1 MPSPRLDFTCVS
13 GNRAEVLTMETPQEE
28 AIDQTPARAAR
39 RRWSVGLPFDARVR
53 RLVGDWGTQKS
64 PALIEEMITT
74 ALKIARD
81 EMTVADL
88 KLINRSAK
96 EMRSAAK
103 IFAPFKHLRKVVVF
117 GSARSARDSPDYKM
131 ATDFACE
138 MVRQGF
144 MLITGGSDGIMGG
157 VQRGAGR
164 AHSFALNIRLPSEQR
179 VNEVIEGDPKL
190 VTLNY
195 FFTRKL
201 SFVKEAHAFALLPGG
216 FGTMDEAFEVLTLM
230 QTGKARIVPV
240 VLLDQPRGKYWAA
253 WMQFLTER
261 LLKFGFISEEDF
273 AFFKIKHSA
282 QDAAAEI
289 TQFYKVF
296 HSARWVGERFF
307 IRLNRSLSNEALID
321 LNNHFTDIL
330 SAGEIVQRTAIPKEN
345 DELETLDLP
354 RLIFT
359 PVRTR
364 FGRFRQLIDA
374 INSSPTT

>member
-1 MPSPRLDFTCVS
+1 
-13 GNRAEVLTMETPQEE
+13 
-28 AIDQTPARAAR
+28 
-39 RRWSVGLPFDARVR
+39 
-53 RLVGDWGTQKS
+53 
-64 PALIEEMITT
+64 MITT

-81 EMTVADL
+81 DMTAADL

-117 GSARSARDSPDYKM
+117 GSARSACDSLDCKI

-144 MLITGGSDGIMGG
+144 MLIAGGNEGIMGAA
-157 VQRGAGR
+157 QRGAGR
-164 AHSFALNIRLPSEQR
+164 AHSFALGIRLPSEQR
-179 VNEVIEGDPKL
+179 ANELVEGDPKL

-230 QTGKARIVPV
+230 QTGKTRIVPV
-240 VLLDQPRGKYWAA
+240 ILLDQPRGKYWET
-253 WMQFLTER
+253 WTQFLTKR

-282 QDAAAEI
+282 RDAAAEI
-289 TQFYKVF
+289 TRFYKVF
-296 HSARWVGERFF
+296 HSACWAGERFV
-307 IRLNRSLSNEALID
+307 IRLNYSLSNGALAD
-321 LNNHFTDIL
+321 LNNQFRDIL
-330 SAGEIVQRTAIPKEN
+330 RTGEIVQRVAPGKEN
-345 DELETLDLP
+345 HEPETRDLP

-359 PVRTR
+359 PIRSR

-374 INSSPTT
+374 INSSAS

>member
-1 MPSPRLDFTCVS
+1 VKATS
-13 GNRAEVLTMETPQEE
+13 GRAV
-28 AIDQTPARAAR
+28 DQTQGRA
-39 RRWSVGLPFDARVR
+39 SVGSQSLGPRFDKRVKK
-53 RLVGDWGTQKS
+53 LVQDWGAEKS
-64 PALIEEMITT
+64 AGFIEEMITT
-74 ALKIARD
+74 ALQIARD
-81 EMTVADL
+81 EMTTADL
-88 KLINRSAK
+88 KLISRSAK

-117 GSARSARDSPDYKM
+117 GSARSARDSPDYKL

-144 MLITGGSDGIMGG
+144 MLIAGGNEGIMGA

-164 AHSFALNIRLPSEQR
+164 AHSFALGVRLPSEQR
-179 VNEVIEGDPKL
+179 VEEPTEGDPKL

-230 QTGKARIVPV
+230 QTGKTRIVPV
-240 VLLDQPRGKYWAA
+240 VLLDRARGKYWET
-253 WMQFLTER
+253 WMQFLAKR

-282 QDAAAEI
+282 EDAAAEI
-289 TQFYKVF
+289 IQFYKVF
-296 HSARWVGERFF
+296 HSARWVGERYV
-307 IRLNRSLSNEALID
+307 IRLNRPLSHEAIAD
-321 LNNHFTDIL
+321 LNKQFKDTVRT
-330 SAGEIVQRTAIPKEN
+330 GQIVQRVALGNEE
-345 DELETLDLP
+345 DELEHPDFP
-354 RLIFT
+354 RLIFM
-359 PVRTR
+359 PVRSR

-374 INSSPTT
+374 INCSKLVEPF

>member
-1 MPSPRLDFTCVS
+1 
-13 GNRAEVLTMETPQEE
+13 
-28 AIDQTPARAAR
+28 
-39 RRWSVGLPFDARVR
+39 
-53 RLVGDWGTQKS
+53 
-64 PALIEEMITT
+64 MITT
-74 ALKIARD
+74 ALKIGRD
-81 EMTVADL
+81 ELSVADL

-117 GSARSARDSPDYKM
+117 GSARSARDSRDYKL

-144 MLITGGSDGIMGG
+144 MLIAGGNEGIMGA
-157 VQRGAGR
+157 VQHGAGR
-164 AHSFALNIRLPSEQR
+164 AHSFALGIRLPSEQR
-179 VNEVIEGDPKL
+179 VDEPLEGDPKL

-201 SFVKEAHAFALLPGG
+201 SFVREAHAFALLPGG

-230 QTGKARIVPV
+230 QTGKTRIVPV
-240 VLLDQPRGKYWAA
+240 VLLDRPRGKYWET
-253 WMQFLTER
+253 WMQFLAKR
-261 LLKFGFISEEDF
+261 LLTFGFISEEDF
-273 AFFKIKHSA
+273 AFFKIKHNA

-296 HSARWVGERFF
+296 HSARWVGERFV
-307 IRLNRSLSNEALID
+307 IRLNCSLSKEALSD
-321 LNNHFTDIL
+321 LNNRFTDIL
-330 SAGEIVQRTAIPKEN
+330 RTGEIVQRVTPGKEN
-345 DELETLDLP
+345 DALETPDLA

-359 PVRTR
+359 PVRNR

-374 INSSPTT
+374 INCSGAS

>member
-1 MPSPRLDFTCVS
+1 
-13 GNRAEVLTMETPQEE
+13 
-28 AIDQTPARAAR
+28 
-39 RRWSVGLPFDARVR
+39 
-53 RLVGDWGTQKS
+53 
-64 PALIEEMITT
+64 MITT

-88 KLINRSAK
+88 KLINRSAE

-117 GSARSARDSPDYKM
+117 GSARSARHSRDYKM

-138 MVRQGF
+138 MVRRGF
-144 MLITGGSDGIMGG
+144 MLIAGGNEGIMGA

-164 AHSFALNIRLPSEQR
+164 AHSFALGIRLPSEQR
-179 VNEVIEGDPKL
+179 VDESIEGDPKL

-230 QTGKARIVPV
+230 QTGKTRIVPV
-240 VLLDQPRGKYWAA
+240 VLLDRPRGKYWET
-253 WMQFLTER
+253 WLQFLTRR
-261 LLKFGFISEEDF
+261 LLKFGFISKEDF
-273 AFFKIKHSA
+273 AFFKIRHNA

-296 HSARWVGERFF
+296 HSARWVGERFV
-307 IRLNRSLSNEALID
+307 IRLNRSLSNEALVD
-321 LNNHFTDIL
+321 LNNQFADVLRT
-330 SAGEIVQRTAIPKEN
+330 GKIVQRTAIPKED
-345 DELETLDLP
+345 DELETPDLP

-359 PVRTR
+359 PVRSR

-374 INSSPTT
+374 INSSPTA

>member
-1 MPSPRLDFTCVS
+1 MQEAVS
-13 GNRAEVLTMETPQEE
+13 KGSRSLGP
-28 AIDQTPARAAR
+28 
-39 RRWSVGLPFDARVR
+39 PFDKRVKK
-53 RLVGDWGTQKS
+53 LVRDWGAEKS
-64 PALIEEMITT
+64 AGFIEEMIAT

-81 EMTVADL
+81 DMTVADL

-117 GSARSARDSPDYKM
+117 GSARTARDSLDCKM

-138 MVRQGF
+138 MVKLGF
-144 MLITGGSDGIMGG
+144 MLIAGGNEGIMGA
-157 VQRGAGR
+157 VQLGAGR
-164 AHSFALNIRLPSEQR
+164 AHSFALGIRLPSEQR
-179 VNEVIEGDPKL
+179 ADESPDGDPKL
-190 VTLNY
+190 VTLDY

-230 QTGKARIVPV
+230 QTGKTRIVPV
-240 VLLDQPRGKYWAA
+240 VLLDRPRGKYWET
-253 WMQFLTER
+253 WKQFLSKR

-273 AFFKIKHSA
+273 AFFKIKHTA

-289 TQFYKVF
+289 IQFYKVF
-296 HSARWVGERFF
+296 HSARWVGERYV
-307 IRLNRSLSNEALID
+307 IRLNRPLADEAIAD
-321 LNNHFTDIL
+321 LNRQFKDVVRT
-330 SAGEIVQRTAIPKEN
+330 GQIVQRVALGTEEDGFEHA
-345 DELETLDLP
+345 DFP

-359 PVRTR
+359 PVRSR

-374 INSSPTT
+374 INSSKLVEPF

>member
-1 MPSPRLDFTCVS
+1 MKASP
-13 GNRAEVLTMETPQEE
+13 EK
-28 AIDQTPARAAR
+28 AIDRVQAKASRK
-39 RRWSVGLPFDARVR
+39 RWSLGPPFDARIT
-53 RLVGDWGTQKS
+53 RLVRDWGTRKS
-64 PALIEEMITT
+64 SALIEEMITT
-74 ALKIARD
+74 ALKIGRD
-81 EMTVADL
+81 ELSVADL

-117 GSARSARDSPDYKM
+117 GSARSAYDSPNYKM
-131 ATDFACE
+131 AADFACE

-144 MLITGGSDGIMGG
+144 MLIAGGSEGIMGA

-164 AHSFALNIRLPSEQR
+164 AHSFALNIRLPSDKR
-179 VNEVIEGDPKL
+179 LNEIEEDPKL
-190 VTLNY
+190 ITLNY

-230 QTGKARIVPV
+230 QTGKTRIVPV
-240 VLLDQPRGKYWAA
+240 VLLDRPRGKYWET
-253 WMQFLTER
+253 WMQFLNKR
-261 LLKFGFISEEDF
+261 LRKFDFISEEDF
-273 AFFKIKHSA
+273 AFFKIKHNA

-296 HSARWVGERFF
+296 HSARWMGKRFV
-307 IRLNRSLSNEALID
+307 IRLNRSLSNDALVN
-321 LNNHFTDIL
+321 LNNRFEDIL
-330 SAGEIVQRTAIPKEN
+330 RLGEIAQSIAPRKGN

-354 RLIFT
+354 RLFFT
-359 PVRTR
+359 PVRSR

-374 INSSPTT
+374 INSSH

>member
-1 MPSPRLDFTCVS
+1 MEGKASRRSWTLGPR
-13 GNRAEVLTMETPQEE
+13 
-28 AIDQTPARAAR
+28 
-39 RRWSVGLPFDARVR
+39 FDKRVKK
-53 RLVGDWGTQKS
+53 LVRDWGAQKS

-103 IFAPFKHLRKVVVF
+103 IFAPYKQLRKVVVF
-117 GSARSARDSPDYKM
+117 GSARSARDSPGYKM

-144 MLITGGSDGIMGG
+144 MLIAGGSEGIMGA

-164 AHSFALNIRLPSEQR
+164 AHSFALGVRLPSEQR
-179 VNEVIEGDPKL
+179 VDEPTEGDPKL

-230 QTGKARIVPV
+230 QTGKTRIVPV
-240 VLLDQPRGKYWAA
+240 VLLDRPRGKYWET
-253 WMQFLTER
+253 WMQFLTKR

-289 TQFYKVF
+289 RQFYKIF
-296 HSARWVGERFF
+296 HSARWVGERYI
-307 IRLNRSLSNEALID
+307 IRLNRPLSDEAIVD
-321 LNNHFTDIL
+321 LNKQFKDTVR
-330 SAGEIVQRTAIPKEN
+330 AGQIVQRVASGKEE
-345 DELETLDLP
+345 DELERPDLP

-359 PVRTR
+359 PVRSR

-374 INSSPTT
+374 IKSSETS

>member
-1 MPSPRLDFTCVS
+1 VKASPE
-13 GNRAEVLTMETPQEE
+13 RAIERVQ
-28 AIDQTPARAAR
+28 RRGSR
-39 RRWSVGLPFDARVR
+39 RRWSVGPPFDARIR
-53 RLVGDWGTQKS
+53 RLVRDWGPQKS
-64 PALIEEMITT
+64 PALIDEMITT

-103 IFAPFKHLRKVVVF
+103 IFAPFKHLRKVAVF
-117 GSARSARDSPDYKM
+117 GSARSADDSFNSKM

-138 MVRQGF
+138 MVKQGF
-144 MLITGGSDGIMGG
+144 MLIAGGNEGIMGA

-164 AHSFALNIRLPSEQR
+164 AHSFALGIRLPSEQPLDES
-179 VNEVIEGDPKL
+179 VEGDPKL

-201 SFVKEAHAFALLPGG
+201 SFVKEAHAFALFPGG

-230 QTGKARIVPV
+230 QTGKTRIVPV
-240 VLLDQPRGKYWAA
+240 VLLDRPHGKYWET
-253 WMQFLTER
+253 WMQFLTKR
-261 LLKFGFISEEDF
+261 LLKFGFISKEDF

-282 QDAAAEI
+282 YSAGAEI

-296 HSARWVGERFF
+296 HSVRWMGRRFV
-307 IRLNRSLSNEALID
+307 IRLNHALSKEALAD
-321 LNNHFTDIL
+321 LNHHFRDIL
-330 SAGEIVQRTAIPKEN
+330 RTGEIVQHLVLPKN
-345 DELETLDLP
+345 RELESGDLP

-359 PVRTR
+359 PIRSR

-374 INSSPTT
+374 INCSPTT

>member
-1 MPSPRLDFTCVS
+1 VQGKASTRSRSLGP
-13 GNRAEVLTMETPQEE
+13 
-28 AIDQTPARAAR
+28 
-39 RRWSVGLPFDARVR
+39 PFDKRVKK
-53 RLVGDWGTQKS
+53 LVRDWGAQQS
-64 PALIEEMITT
+64 RALIEEMITT

-144 MLITGGSDGIMGG
+144 MLIAGGNEGIMGA

-164 AHSFALNIRLPSEQR
+164 AHSFALGIRLPSEQR
-179 VNEVIEGDPKL
+179 IDEPIEGDPKL

-216 FGTMDEAFEVLTLM
+216 FGTMDEAFEVLTLL
-230 QTGKARIVPV
+230 QTGKTRIVPV
-240 VLLDQPRGKYWAA
+240 VLLDRPGGKYWEA
-253 WMQFLTER
+253 WMQFLTNR
-261 LLKFGFISEEDF
+261 LLKFRFISEEDF
-273 AFFKIKHSA
+273 SFFKIKHST

-296 HSARWVGERFF
+296 HSARWVGERFV
-307 IRLNRSLSNEALID
+307 IRLNRTLSNEALVD
-321 LNNHFTDIL
+321 LNNRFDDIVRL
-330 SAGEIVQRTAIPKEN
+330 GKIVQRTAIPKEN
-345 DELETLDLP
+345 DELETLGLP
-354 RLIFT
+354 RLVFT
-359 PVRTR
+359 PIRSR

-374 INSSPTT
+374 INSSPKT

>member
-1 MPSPRLDFTCVS
+1 
-13 GNRAEVLTMETPQEE
+13 
-28 AIDQTPARAAR
+28 
-39 RRWSVGLPFDARVR
+39 
-53 RLVGDWGTQKS
+53 
-64 PALIEEMITT
+64 MITT

-103 IFAPFKHLRKVVVF
+103 IFAPFKHLRKVAVF
-117 GSARSARDSPDYKM
+117 GSARSPCDSPDYKM
-131 ATDFACE
+131 AADFACE

-144 MLITGGSDGIMGG
+144 MLIAGGSEGIMGA

-164 AHSFALNIRLPSEQR
+164 AHSFALGIRLPSEQR
-179 VNEVIEGDPKL
+179 VNEPVEGDPKL

-230 QTGKARIVPV
+230 QTGKSRIVPV
-240 VLLDQPRGKYWAA
+240 VLLDRPRGKYWEA
-253 WMQFLTER
+253 WMQFLTKR

-273 AFFKIKHSA
+273 AFFKIKHNA

-296 HSARWVGERFF
+296 HSARWLGERFV
-307 IRLNRSLSNEALID
+307 IRLNRSLSNEGLVD
-321 LNNHFTDIL
+321 LNNQFRDIL
-330 SAGEIVQRTAIPKEN
+330 RMGEIVQCVALGKED
-345 DELETLDLP
+345 DELETLELP
-354 RLIFT
+354 GLIFT
-359 PVRTR
+359 PVRSR

-374 INSSPTT
+374 INSSPRT

>member
-1 MPSPRLDFTCVS
+1 VKASP
-13 GNRAEVLTMETPQEE
+13 EE
-28 AIDQTPARAAR
+28 AINRVQARASR
-39 RRWSVGLPFDARVR
+39 RRWSVGPPFDARIK
-53 RLVGDWGTQKS
+53 RLVRDWGTQKS
-64 PALIEEMITT
+64 SALIEEMIAT
-74 ALKIARD
+74 ALNIARD

-103 IFAPFKHLRKVVVF
+103 VFAPFKHLRKVVVF
-117 GSARSARDSPDYKM
+117 GSARSTRDSPDYKV

-138 MVRQGF
+138 MVGRSF
-144 MLITGGSDGIMGG
+144 MLIAGGSEGIMGA

-179 VNEVIEGDPKL
+179 LNEAIEDDPKL
-190 VTLNY
+190 ITLNY

-230 QTGKARIVPV
+230 QTGKTRIVPV
-240 VLLDQPRGKYWAA
+240 VLLDRPRGKYWET
-253 WMQFLTER
+253 WIQFLTER
-261 LLKFGFISEEDF
+261 LLKFGFISKEDF
-273 AFFKIKHSA
+273 AFFKVKHNA

-289 TQFYKVF
+289 MQFYKVF
-296 HSARWVGERFF
+296 HSARWVGERYV
-307 IRLNRSLSNEALID
+307 IRLNRSLSNEALVG
-321 LNNHFTDIL
+321 LNERFDDIL
-330 SAGEIVQRTAIPKEN
+330 RTGEIVQRIAPGKEN
-345 DELETLDLP
+345 DKLATLDLP

-359 PVRTR
+359 PVRSR

-374 INSSPTT
+374 INSSRTS